1 MFLGASWFD
10 GVRDDM
16 SSFFRDDGPMLLA
29 ILIGTIVAVPVV
41 RMLLR
46 LVERRVEKVS
56 LRAGMVDAPR
66 RLRAV
71 FDVLGYL
78 AVLVVIMVGITAILA
93 TFGVNTGALLASAGV
108 LGFSVGFGA
117 QTLVKDLLNGFFL
130 LAEGQYTIGDSI
142 EINGVNGVVERAT
155 LRTTSL
161 RAPNGDLHI
170 VASGDIRMVTN
181 KSKGQR

>member
-1 MFLGASWFD
+1 MFLGATWFD
-10 GVRDDM
+10 GVRDDI

-29 ILIGTIVAVPVV
+29 ILIGTIVAVPLV

-56 LRAGMVDAPR
+56 LRAGMADAPR

-78 AVLVVIMVGITAILA
+78 AVLVVVMVGLTATLA

-117 QTLVKDLLNGFFL
+117 QTLVKDILNGFFL

-142 EINGVNGVVERAT
+142 EINGVNGVVERVT

-161 RAPNGDLHI
+161 RATNGDVHI
-170 VASGDIRMVTN
+170 VASGDIRVVTN

>member
-10 GVRDDM
+10 EVSDDVA
-16 SSFFRDDGPMLLA
+16 SFLRDDGRVLLT
-29 ILIGTIVAVPVV
+29 ILVATVVAVPLV
-41 RMLLR
+41 RLVLR

-56 LRAGMVDAPR
+56 LRAGMTDAPR
-66 RLRAV
+66 RFRAV

-78 AVLVVIMVGITAILA
+78 AVLVVVMVGLTAMLS

-142 EINGVNGVVERAT
+142 EINGVSGVVERVT

-161 RAPNGDLHI
+161 RDANGDVHI

-181 KSKGQR
+181 KSKRPR